1 MALPFY
7 LFLSRCIHAFDASP
21 IGNGEGSEV
30 SPIDWSAIEDMYF
43 PQEYRHRGR
52 GGTMTYRS
60 LNELELTASLAT
72 YLFLVSLLASLLS
85 THYDDGGKAKGGQ
98 ESEVKSSWRN
108 RVNRW
113 FSDRP
118 IVAAVALICSH
129 RPVST
134 AAMGYLHVEEG
145 SRGNV

>member
-1 MALPFY
+1 MALLFYPF
-7 LFLSRCIHAFDASP
+7 FSRCIHAFDASP

-30 SPIDWSAIEDMYF
+30 SPIDWSAIEDMCF
-43 PQEYRHRGR
+43 PQEYRHRGV
-52 GGTMTYRS
+52 TMTYQS
-60 LNELELTASLAT
+60 LNELELTASIAT
-72 YLFLVSLLASLLS
+72 YLFLVWLLASLPS
-85 THYDDGGKAKGGQ
+85 THYDDGGKAKRGQ
-98 ESEVKSSWRN
+98 ESEVKVSWRN

-113 FSDRP
+113 FRDRP
-118 IVAAVALICSH
+118 VVAAVALFCSH